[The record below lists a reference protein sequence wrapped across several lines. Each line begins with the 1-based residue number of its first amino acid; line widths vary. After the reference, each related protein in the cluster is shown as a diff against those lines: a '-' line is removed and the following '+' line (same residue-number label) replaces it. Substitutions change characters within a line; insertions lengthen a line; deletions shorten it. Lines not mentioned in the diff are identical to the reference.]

1 MHNLHVMHLTPK
13 LLSAVSRAQRNEI
26 TEFHVYSRL
35 AKIEKNQ
42 ENKKILQRIAYDE
55 HRHHDFW
62 QKFTGKP
69 ASPHRLKAFFYIL
82 SARLFGLVFSLRLME
97 RGEDLSQ
104 KNYETLKSI
113 APEVKNI
120 IEDEESHEHALI
132 DMIKTSHLE
141 YTGSIVL
148 GLNDALVE
156 LTGALAGL
164 TLALRAT
171 HLIAIVGLI
180 TGLAASM
187 SMAASEYLSTK
198 EEGGKNAFKSAV
210 YTGIAYVFTVLILIT
225 PFFTIANPFS
235 ALAITLGCGILIILI
250 FTFYSSV
257 ANNTPFKRKFL
268 EMAILSLSIAAINFL
283 IGYLVKKY
291 IADF

>member
-1 MHNLHVMHLTPK
+1 MTLTPQ
-13 LLSAVSRAQRNEI
+13 LLSAISNAQRNEI
-26 TEFHVYSRL
+26 TEYHVYNKL
-35 AKIEKNQ
+35 AKIEKNP
-42 ENKKILQRIAYDE
+42 ENKKILQRIANDE
-55 HRHHDFW
+55 LRHHDFW

-69 ASPHRLKAFFYIL
+69 ASPHNFKALFYTI

-97 RGEDLSQ
+97 RGEDMSQ
-104 KNYETLKSI
+104 KNYENLKSI

-120 IEDEESHEHALI
+120 IEDEESHENALI
-132 DMIKTSHLE
+132 DMIKSSTLE

-164 TLALRAT
+164 TLALRDT

-198 EEGGKNAFKSAV
+198 EEGGKNAGTSAL
-210 YTGIAYVFTVLILIT
+210 YTGLAYVFTVMVLIT
-225 PFFTIANPFS
+225 PFFTISNPFY
-235 ALAITLGCGILIILI
+235 ALALTLGCGILIILI

-268 EMAILSLSIAAINFL
+268 EMAILSLSIAAINFG
-283 IGYLVKKY
+283 IGFLVNKY
-291 IADF
+291 IANV

>member
-1 MHNLHVMHLTPK
+1 MTLTPQ

-35 AKIEKNQ
+35 AKIEKNS
-42 ENKKILQRIAYDE
+42 ENKKILQKIANDE

-69 ASPHRLKAFFYIL
+69 AAPHRLIAFFYTL

-120 IEDEESHEHALI
+120 IEDEEAHEHALI
-132 DMIKTSHLE
+132 DMIKSSHLE

-164 TLALRAT
+164 TLALRDT
-171 HLIAIVGLI
+171 HLIAVVGLI

-187 SMAASEYLSTK
+187 SMAASEYLSSK
-198 EEGGKNAFKSAV
+198 EEGHKNALKASV
-210 YTGIAYVFTVLILIT
+210 YTGLAYVGTVIILIT
-225 PFFTIANPFS
+225 PYFTLENPFA
-235 ALAITLGCGILIILI
+235 ALAITLGLGIFVILI

-257 ANNTPFKRKFL
+257 ANKTSFKRKFL
-268 EMAILSLSIAAINFL
+268 EMALLSLSIAAINFL